1 MNDWMYAVF
10 VLAMLAML
18 GAGAIVVV
26 RIADWMKEVDR
37 EREQLREFREWTNQ
51 SLWEIRRKV
60 EREQHE

>member
-1 MNDWMYAVF
+1 MSEWMYAVF

-26 RIADWMKEVDR
+26 RIVDWMKEVDR

>member
-1 MNDWMYAVF
+1 MSEWMYAVF
-10 VLAMLAML
+10 VLAILAML

-51 SLWEIRRKV
+51 SLWEIRRKL